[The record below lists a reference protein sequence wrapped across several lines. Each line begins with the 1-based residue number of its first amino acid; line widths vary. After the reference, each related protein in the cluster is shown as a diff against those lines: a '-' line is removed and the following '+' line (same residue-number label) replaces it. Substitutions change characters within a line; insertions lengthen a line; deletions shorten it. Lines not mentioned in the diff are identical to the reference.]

1 MGVILM
7 NEHKQRVTIAVVLI
21 CLCTVLFFSG
31 MLFKNQL
38 RTVALINNNISSL
51 KKYEAKEKYTYSL
64 PENWS
69 TEEEN
74 FPGNVI
80 LHHNSF
86 KNDKVDMNGYI
97 QIINSKGSI
106 QDLIGQDKENL
117 NSKDISAY
125 SAKDIK
131 LNGKN
136 AKKIGYIE
144 KLKNGKYYTKRVYYI
159 ELSEGIIFKGCFN
172 INSDNYNES
181 LDSVYETIMESGKYM

>member
-1 MGVILM
+1 MKVEGDNKNKVIC
-7 NEHKQRVTIAVVLI
+7 AVLI
-21 CLCTVLFFSG
+21 CLSAILFFSG
-31 MLFKNQL
+31 MIFKNQL
-38 RTVALINNNISSL
+38 RTVTLINNNIGSF
-51 KKYEAKEKYTYSL
+51 KKYDAKDKYTYSL

-97 QIINSKGSI
+97 QIINIKGKVES
-106 QDLIGQDKENL
+106 LINKDKESL
-117 NSKDISAY
+117 ESKDISGY
-125 SAKDIK
+125 TVKDIV
-131 LNGKN
+131 LNGRN

-144 KLKNGKYYTKRVYYI
+144 KLKSGKYYTKRIYYV
-159 ELSEGIIFKGCFN
+159 ELSSGIIFKGCFS